1 MDSRW
6 IDRFE
11 CWPDCGSKFIALA
24 PRTTTLHRTFP
35 VCLFSES
42 VCPVASRSSRLPK
55 SPRRCWPNGPSS
67 TALLDSDEHRP
78 YRGGRRFHGRHRHG
92 HASGRA
98 ESVLEASTSTH
109 PLAEDRTKA
118 GPRVLSL
125 LQRET
130 AVPVPTVFDTCYEHD
145 TYPTPFPGGVR
156 RQRDDRC
163 R

>member
-1 MDSRW
+1 MVRHLQPSWTPMNIDHIVEGVDSTVA
-6 IDRFE
+6 IDTDTPTGER
-11 CWPDCGSKFIALA
+11 
-24 PRTTTLHRTFP
+24 RT
-35 VCLFSES
+35 
-42 VCPVASRSSRLPK
+42 
-55 SPRRCWPNGPSS
+55 
-67 TALLDSDEHRP
+67 
-78 YRGGRRFHGRHRHG
+78 
-92 HASGRA
+92 
-98 ESVLEASTSTH
+98 VLEASTSTH

-130 AVPVPTVFDTCYEHD
+130 AVPVPTVFDTCDEHD